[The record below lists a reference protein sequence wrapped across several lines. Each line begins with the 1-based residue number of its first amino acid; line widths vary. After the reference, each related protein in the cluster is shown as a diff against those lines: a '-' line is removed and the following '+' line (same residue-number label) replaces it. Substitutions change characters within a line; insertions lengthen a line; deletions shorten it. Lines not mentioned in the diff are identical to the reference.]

1 MMNRVANTA
10 KLSLVVTIVLLA
22 AVGIM
27 HVIDVWEA
35 EEAQALA
42 VKVMWFMGIFAV
54 ASCAIVAVAG
64 SGAKS
69 ATDRENA

>member
-1 MMNRVANTA
+1 MMNRVATTA
-10 KLSLVVTIVLLA
+10 KLSLVITIVLLA
-22 AVGIM
+22 AIGIM

-54 ASCAIVAVAG
+54 ASCAIVVVAG
-64 SGAKS
+64 SAAKS
-69 ATDRENA
+69 STDQENA

>member
-22 AVGIM
+22 AVAIM

-42 VKVMWFMGIFAV
+42 AKVMWFMGLFAV
-54 ASCAIVAVAG
+54 ASCAIVVVAG
-64 SGAKS
+64 SKS
-69 ATDRENA
+69 AADQKNA

>member
-1 MMNRVANTA
+1 MSRVANTA

-22 AVGIM
+22 AVAVM

-42 VKVMWFMGIFAV
+42 VKVMWFRGIFAV
-54 ASCAIVAVAG
+54 ASCAIVVVAG
-64 SGAKS
+64 SKS
-69 ATDRENA
+69 ASDQKNA